1 MSIWS
6 LTCQQRVFQRCHSDK
21 NSSEFFYL
29 QDGGKNQQ
37 ARIWHDYY
45 VTATLCI
52 IAFMSRTP
60 PMNNGY
66 LEAVRQKDAPIET
79 AIANTNPAAALTAS
93 RRRHDFRFVISFFH
107 LYLLAIWNE
116 WLACWTHAQKG
127 PGSNRSRDANCSH
140 PLCLCPPSS
149 KIGSSPLKGCGGNC
163 RPGGK

>member
-6 LTCQQRVFQRCHSDK
+6 LTCQQRVFQRCHSGK

-66 LEAVRQKDAPIET
+66 LEAVRQKAAPIET

-93 RRRHDFRFVISFFH
+93 RRRHDFRFVISFFR
-107 LYLLAIWNE
+107 LYYY
-116 WLACWTHAQKG
+116 
-127 PGSNRSRDANCSH
+127 SNMERVVSVLDSRAEGHGFKSQSRCKLFAPIV
-140 PLCLCPPSS
+140 PLST
-149 KIGSSPLKGCGGNC
+149 KQQNW
-163 RPGGK
+163 